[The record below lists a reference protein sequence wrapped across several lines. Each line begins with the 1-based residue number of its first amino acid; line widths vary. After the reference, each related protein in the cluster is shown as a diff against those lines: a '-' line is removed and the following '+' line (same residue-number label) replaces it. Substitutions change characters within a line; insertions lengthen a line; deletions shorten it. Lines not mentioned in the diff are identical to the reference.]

1 MVSKKTA
8 GAILRIGTLSV
19 LVPLAGCITKNS
31 AIDTPPVVAPVTSTS
46 AELRNLPAPSEKV
59 TVSVYDLED
68 LTGQFKESDRV
79 QTLSK
84 AVTQGGAAILIKSL
98 QDTGER
104 RWFTVLER
112 KDLDNLLKERQI
124 LTEMRRLYRGE
135 DRLDANVLPPLKH
148 AGFIIEGAII
158 GYDTN
163 VVTGGV
169 GARFLAIGGDTKYL
183 QDVVTVTL
191 RVVSTKTGEVLT
203 SVTSRKMVSSYALQG
218 GAFRYLKLDE
228 LLEAETGVTYN
239 EPKQLAVE
247 AAVEKA
253 VYSLVIEGAE
263 LGIWNFADREA
274 GADLIAAYRGAKY
287 ENHLTAEA
295 LYPPAPAS
303 KPPHDLP
310 DTEARAPGPVR
321 VAARAEPQR
330 TIMRPMPPV
339 MQRVIQ
345 GPSGQ
350 APQTGAGGAVP
361 PAQPGQYTPASPRE
375 EGQAEPRSL
384 PPAPTPD
391 EPAVGQ
397 HIEETPKRR
406 TLFSMLFGS
415 DDEQPAP
422 EAEAETEAPMQ
433 GGTGWTGL
441 RDAPEEVA
449 ALQTP

>member
-1 MVSKKTA
+1 MVTRMTA
-8 GAILRIGTLSV
+8 AATLRMAILSL
-19 LVPLAGCITKNS
+19 LVPLAGCITTES
-31 AIDTPPVVAPVTSTS
+31 VIDAAPVVVPVTSAS
-46 AELRNLPAPSEKV
+46 AELRNLPAPKEKV
-59 TVSVYDLED
+59 TVAVYDLED

-84 AVTQGGAAILIKSL
+84 AVTQGGSAILIKAL

-104 RWFTVLER
+104 RWFSVLER
-112 KDLDNLLKERQI
+112 KELDNLLKERQI

-135 DRLDANVLPPLKH
+135 ERLDADVLPPLKH

-203 SVTSRKMVSSYALQG
+203 SVTTRKMVSSYALQG

-228 LLEAETGVTYN
+228 LLEAEAGVTYN

-263 LGIWNFADREA
+263 LGVWQFADRKA

-287 ENHLTAEA
+287 ADHLTAEA
-295 LYPPAPAS
+295 LYPVPPAS
-303 KPPHDLP
+303 KAPYGLL
-310 DTEARAPGPVR
+310 DTEPKDPEPVR
-321 VAARAEPQR
+321 VATRAQPQR
-330 TIMRPMPPV
+330 TGVRQMPPV
-339 MQRVIQ
+339 IQRVIQ

-350 APQTGAGGAVP
+350 APQ
-361 PAQPGQYTPASPRE
+361 PGRDNSAPPRE
-375 EGQAEPRSL
+375 GSQAEPRTL

-397 HIEETPKRR
+397 RIEEAPKRK

-415 DDEQPAP
+415 NEEQVAP
-422 EAEAETEAPMQ
+422 QASAQTDVPTQSDA
-433 GGTGWTGL
+433 GWVDL
-441 RDAPEEVA
+441 REAPEEVA
-449 ALQTP
+449 ALRTE

>member
-1 MVSKKTA
+1 MASKKTA
-8 GAILRIGTLSV
+8 AAILRIGTLSV
-19 LVPLAGCITKNS
+19 LVPLAGCVTTKS
-31 AIDTPPVVAPVTSTS
+31 AIDTAPVVAPVTSIS
-46 AELRNLPAPSEKV
+46 AELRDLPPPSEKL

-68 LTGQFKESDRV
+68 LTGQFKENDRV

-84 AVTQGGAAILIKSL
+84 AVTQGGSAILIKAL

-112 KDLDNLLKERQI
+112 KELDNLLKERQI

-135 DRLDANVLPPLKH
+135 EKLDADVLPPLKH

-203 SVTSRKMVSSYALQG
+203 SVTTRKMLSSYALQG

-228 LLEAETGVTYN
+228 LLEAEAGVTYN

-263 LGIWNFADREA
+263 LGIWNFANRKA
-274 GADLIAAYRGAKY
+274 GADLIATYRGAKY
-287 ENHLTAEA
+287 DTHLTAEA
-295 LYPPAPAS
+295 LYPPHPAS
-303 KPPHDLP
+303 KPPFDLP
-310 DTEARAPGPVR
+310 DTEAKDPEPVR
-321 VAARAEPQR
+321 VAARAQPQR
-330 TIMRPMPPV
+330 TIVRQMPPV
-339 MQRVIQ
+339 VQRVIQ
-345 GPSGQ
+345 GPAGQ
-350 APQTGAGGAVP
+350 APQSGAVP
-361 PAQPGQYTPASPRE
+361 QPQPGQYTPAPARE
-375 EGQAEPRSL
+375 GTEAEPRVL

-397 HIEETPKRR
+397 RIEKAPKHK

-415 DDEQPAP
+415 DEEESAPKVSDETKTQ
-422 EAEAETEAPMQ
+422 MQ
-433 GGTGWTGL
+433 NGSGWSGL
-441 RDAPEEVA
+441 RDPSEKVA
-449 ALQTP
+449 LLQNP